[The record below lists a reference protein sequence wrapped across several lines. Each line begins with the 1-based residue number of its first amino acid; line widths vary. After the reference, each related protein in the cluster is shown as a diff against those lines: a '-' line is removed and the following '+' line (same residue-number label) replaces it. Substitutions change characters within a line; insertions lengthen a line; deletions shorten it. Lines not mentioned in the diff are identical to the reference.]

1 MLLILRPT
9 NFGFYLLF
17 ERMVLARRTLAS
29 EKIVKFKENRRKIFL
44 LLEISKSRNCSSVG
58 FLKCV
63 QFYNC

>member
-17 ERMVLARRTLAS
+17 GRMVLARRTLAS

-44 LLEISKSRNCSSVG
+44 LLEIS
-58 FLKCV
+58 
-63 QFYNC
+63 